1 MLQPGDLIFVR
12 GRWRNLI
19 AEAIKV
25 GEILI
30 NREDKLPV
38 ARLYTH
44 VAVYLGG
51 NRIAE
56 AQGLRVSGTG
66 TIGQYAGDYDIGH
79 VVGMTYD
86 QRQQFLAA
94 LQREDGYPYDWVG
107 IFWLAVKALTG
118 YSKKYEEHKTRYCS
132 TYVGWALREA
142 GIKVDDETPS
152 TLALDPRIQLEI
164 VSTGGG

>member
-12 GRWRNLI
+12 GRWWDPI
-19 AEAIKV
+19 ADAIKF
-25 GEILI
+25 GELLI
-30 NREDKLPV
+30 NREDKLPL

-51 NRIAE
+51 NNIAE

-66 TIGQYAGDYDIGH
+66 RIGAYAGEYDIGH

-86 QRQQFLAA
+86 QRQQFLHA
-94 LQREDGYPYDWVG
+94 LTQENGYPYDWVG
-107 IFWLAVKALTG
+107 IFWLAVKAITG

-132 TYVGWALREA
+132 TYVGWALRQA
-142 GIKVDDETPS
+142 GIVVNDETPS
-152 TLALDPRIQLEI
+152 TLALDPRIHIE
-164 VSTGGG
+164 VVGKG